1 MASSAP
7 QRGLSYQP
15 LSAASNEIRILS
27 IKPAKTPQDEI
38 KCQLEHVP
46 LSASSNY
53 VALSYCWGGSDKTVP
68 VRVNNQITHV
78 TPSLASAL
86 TEIRSRGHV
95 KVWADAICI
104 NQDDDEERSHQVLRM
119 AAIYR
124 SAHAVIAWLGHA
136 EPPAVQGVIHLMGA
150 VETLLG
156 FNDRRDKLQRLGGG
170 SGHDILSEAKLQD
183 SKTPDGQKLR
193 QRALRRVV
201 RGVVKLLD
209 KSTSQDLH
217 PVRKTRGAL
226 KHIRANLQD
235 SHWEALERLLSCEY
249 WSRVWVIQELSMAN
263 RLQVI
268 WGSHKF
274 AFLDLAYLAAAYKR
288 MRKADMVGDVVS
300 PRACRHIQN
309 LLKFKNLQ
317 SGLKAVPLIKA
328 LKMTSF
334 ARSTDARDKVY
345 GLMGLTYDGSIIF
358 PTPSYGSDIRRV
370 NEDATLRVIR
380 LERSLDTIVFRSK
393 SPRSW
398 LVDWFD
404 SETWLDPRVVS
415 YLDGTMEFRSRN
427 GTLCSKWDAAP
438 SSLPVA
444 TVQGQHLVVQGSILD
459 TVGNCSA
466 TFEER
471 RSKSK
476 QLPDYGGRRNIR
488 LVKEKSHTSIEFALF
503 NCFCILPDD
512 ETRDLSK
519 PGFLMGMQFVSDT
532 IISKRKGC
540 VFTLQARPRVM
551 SDPVDKS
558 LLDRLQALRGGS
570 ATPDRTPPTKIN
582 VDPIERK
589 KTPNREEALALRLKS
604 LRDQDSPS
612 PVAARPPPQ
621 ADKSSTTASASPVP
635 VRAAPKESPP
645 APDDGD
651 IDDAIFQTDDQTLE
665 ELLGDVGPDDQFQA
679 EPDDERV
686 KALLEELAR
695 AIPKDTEGGMK
706 EDGKNERD
714 LDSDDSDNED
724 MKRDVDDVLA
734 RFRDELELENALAK
748 DDPPD
753 EDRSQDGH
761 ESSTVLPSTESGF
774 SLPDLPPTLED
785 LPAARTARAASTDLD
800 DLTARMA
807 ALRAPN
813 ASDDM
818 LNLPDVPTDAP
829 SKPFKR
835 LVTRTNYTDDDMDSW
850 CTVCLE
856 DATLRCLGCDDDVYC
871 ARCWREMHVGP
882 QAGFD
887 ERSHRAVQFTRDKK
901 TEKRKIALGA

>member
-7 QRGLSYQP
+7 QRDLSYQP

-27 IKPAKTPQDEI
+27 IKPAKRPQDEI

-46 LSASSNY
+46 LAASSNY

-150 VETLLG
+150 IETLLG

-209 KSTSQDLH
+209 KNTSQDLH
-217 PVRKTRGAL
+217 PVRKTKGAL

-274 AFLDLAYLAAAYKR
+274 AFLDLAYLAVAYRR
-288 MRKADMVGDVVS
+288 MRKADMVGDIVS

-334 ARSTDARDKVY
+334 ARSTDVRDKVY

-370 NEDATLRVIR
+370 NEDATLRIIR

-427 GTLCSKWDAAP
+427 GTLCSKWDATP

-444 TVQGQHLVVQGSILD
+444 IVQGQHLVVQGSILD

-488 LVKEKSHTSIEFALF
+488 LVKEKSHRSIEFALF

-512 ETRDLSK
+512 ETRDLSQ

-532 IISKRKGC
+532 IISKRKVRTDLGKRASDILEWLDC
-540 VFTLQARPRVM
+540 PMNSSFKIRGHSLRSWFSPRPVSQWDYSRFISIRSDKTTAIRFRAIFAATDALRMGMRLGETTKGNVGWFSKHSRPRDYIAIL
-551 SDPVDKS
+551 S
-558 LLDRLQALRGGS
+558 GS
-570 ATPDRTPPTKIN
+570 
-582 VDPIERK
+582 
-589 KTPNREEALALRLKS
+589 S
-604 LRDQDSPS
+604 
-612 PVAARPPPQ
+612 
-621 ADKSSTTASASPVP
+621 VP
-635 VRAAPKESPP
+635 VVLRPRT
-645 APDDGD
+645 DGTYTVVGD
-651 IDDAIFQTDDQTLE
+651 SIIPSMM
-665 ELLGDVGPDDQFQA
+665 LGDA
-679 EPDDERV
+679 SYE
-686 KALLEELAR
+686 
-695 AIPKDTEGGMK
+695 
-706 EDGKNERD
+706 
-714 LDSDDSDNED
+714 
-724 MKRDVDDVLA
+724 
-734 RFRDELELENALAK
+734 AK
-748 DDPPD
+748 W
-753 EDRSQDGH
+753 SNI
-761 ESSTVLPSTESGF
+761 
-774 SLPDLPPTLED
+774 TL
-785 LPAARTARAASTDLD
+785 
-800 DLTARMA
+800 
-807 ALRAPN
+807 
-813 ASDDM
+813 
-818 LNLPDVPTDAP
+818 
-829 SKPFKR
+829 
-835 LVTRTNYTDDDMDSW
+835 
-850 CTVCLE
+850 
-856 DATLRCLGCDDDVYC
+856 
-871 ARCWREMHVGP
+871 H
-882 QAGFD
+882 
-887 ERSHRAVQFTRDKK
+887 
-901 TEKRKIALGA
+901 